1 MGFHP
6 QLSHNELPMYDA
18 LVGQKKLLVK
28 PSILEAKIVLCLN
41 WMLHIL
47 IACNLSYVD
56 SCRAS
61 PPIKGENF

>member
-1 MGFHP
+1 
-6 QLSHNELPMYDA
+6 MYDA
-18 LVGQKKLLVK
+18 PVGQKKLYVK
-28 PSILEAKIVLCLN
+28 PYILEAKIVLCLN

-47 IACNLSYVD
+47 IACDLSYVD